1 MTPKEKAEY
10 LVNQYKMILMH
21 EDTNCGDE
29 ILCSLIAM
37 KHVEIVIAEIISFMD
52 EFKLYIQMKDQYEW
66 WQQVKIEIAS
76 L

>member
-21 EDTNCGDE
+21 EDTNCGDK